1 MNSTLHAGSPKSA
14 NIAHSLGKKGVRC
27 LKIDYFASKPVKT
40 IAIYLIFKIC
50 NLRQNIF
57 IECSRFCSGY
67 IINGS
72 IRQIAVLVI
81 MEKFDGFIKYYQS

>member
-27 LKIDYFASKPVKT
+27 LKIDYFASEPIIT

-50 NLRQNIF
+50 SLRRNII

-67 IINGS
+67 IVNGT
-72 IRQIAVLVI
+72 IRQIAVFVI
-81 MEKFDGFIKYYQS
+81 ME